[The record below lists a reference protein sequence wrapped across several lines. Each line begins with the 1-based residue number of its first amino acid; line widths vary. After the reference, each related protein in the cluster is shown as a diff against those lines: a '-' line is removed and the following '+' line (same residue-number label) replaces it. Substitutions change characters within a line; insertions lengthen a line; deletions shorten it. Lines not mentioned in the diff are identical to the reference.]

1 MTYEHQKPFYAEGQ
15 ETAMQGKMRKAVSGN
30 GNTTAKGTFTPE
42 IDFEKLYGAT
52 TPATD
57 VQFQHSIITESG
69 GLPDAAPK
77 SKGNGKSKPK
87 KGY

>member
-1 MTYEHQKPFYAEGQ
+1 MEHQKPFYAEGQ
-15 ETAMQGKMRKAVSGN
+15 DTPAVGKMRKAVSGN

-52 TPATD
+52 TPAIDT
-57 VQFQHSIITESG
+57 QFVHAI
-69 GLPDAAPK
+69 LPEGNSLPNAAPK
-77 SKGNGKSKPK
+77 SKGNGNSK

>member
-42 IDFEKLYGAT
+42 IDFGKLYGAV
-52 TPATD
+52 TPAMDT
-57 VQFQHSIITESG
+57 QFIYAI
-69 GLPDAAPK
+69 LPEGNSLPNAAPK
-77 SKGNGKSKPK
+77 NSGNSKSK